1 MLQINKIALPSQFV
15 IKDKKKL
22 LIIRRWQTDK
32 FLTGAYEGAQTEQKG
47 REEEARGGGAEGG
60 LRRLRRHGRHDGIL
74 GVRGLQKE
82 LRSRLMIG
90 N

>member
-32 FLTGAYEGAQTEQKG
+32 FLTGADEGAQTDQESGK
-47 REEEARGGGAEGG
+47 EEARGGGAEGG

-82 LRSRLMIG
+82 LRSRLIG